1 MPEDKEMTD
10 RLLGAITVAIRMIEQ
25 QNYGMALKRL
35 RRAKYET
42 EKLFAET
49 EKTPT

>member
-1 MPEDKEMTD
+1 MPEDREMTE
-10 RLLGAITVAIRMIEQ
+10 RLLDAITAAICMIER

-49 EKTPT
+49 EESPT

>member
-1 MPEDKEMTD
+1 MPDSEEAIE
-10 RLLGAITVAIRMIEQ
+10 RLLDAITAAICMMER

-49 EKTPT
+49 EESPT